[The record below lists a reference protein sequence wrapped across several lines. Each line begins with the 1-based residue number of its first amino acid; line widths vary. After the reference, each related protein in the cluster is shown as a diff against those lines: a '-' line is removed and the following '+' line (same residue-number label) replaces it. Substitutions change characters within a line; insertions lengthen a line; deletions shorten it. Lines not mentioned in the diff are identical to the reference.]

1 MIHQLFLRNPSLLH
15 RDSYAD
21 HKYELSLKE
30 KQDNCRQNCD
40 FILMPDLP
48 SHQNTTFFE
57 VKKENVKMMVK
68 MNKKRPRFSSE
79 MHDHLY
85 QISNYRKYT
94 TKPENAAELVVKM
107 GYLPERNSFKLIVG
121 RLDEKL
127 EAKDIF
133 RENLEKERRSGGSGR
148 SVSEG

>member
-68 MNKKRPRFSSE
+68 MNKKRPRLISE
-79 MHDHLY
+79 RHNQQY
-85 QISNYRKYT
+85 KISDNRKY
-94 TKPENAAELVVKM
+94 KKKKKNK
-107 GYLPERNSFKLIVG
+107 KH
-121 RLDEKL
+121 K
-127 EAKDIF
+127 K
-133 RENLEKERRSGGSGR
+133 
-148 SVSEG
+148 